1 MDKGIFDVKQKV
13 LPNGIKLI
21 SIKKDTGLFSVHAA
35 VNIGSLHE
43 KKDEKGLAHFVEHM
57 LFKGTE
63 KTENEALNEKLENI
77 GGEYNAYTDY
87 NCTVVN
93 ITGLSEELDNALM
106 LIAEMLRKSNFPSEE
121 IEKEREVILAE
132 IRSSKD
138 DVEDYSFRKAL
149 EAAYK
154 NSPLKYDTIGEE
166 NTVRKFTRE
175 KLLAF
180 YTKHY
185 LPNNCYISIVSP
197 FDHEEI
203 EELVS
208 KHFGTWIPDS
218 IEKEKVIVEN
228 NIPTTSISY
237 KKNIEQS
244 SIIYVF
250 TFHNLDKK
258 AELALKILNHRFGES
273 GNSILFREIREKRG
287 LAYDIYSSLDT
298 TNCVKSL
305 YIYTAVSSEN
315 VENTIKCI
323 NMCIEKVKNEEHV
336 VDNEAI
342 NLMKKVLKTAVIS
355 TIEDTEE
362 LGNYVLHQKID
373 GEDIYEFLND
383 MEDLK
388 DIKKEDIYKAARSV
402 LNNPTIHI
410 LLPKESGA
418 IGR

>member
-1 MDKGIFDVKQKV
+1 MDKEIFDVKQNV

-21 SIKKDTGLFSVHAA
+21 SIKKETGLFSVHAA
-35 VNIGSLHE
+35 LNVGSLHE
-43 KKDEKGLAHFVEHM
+43 KKDEKGIAHFVEHM
-57 LFKGTE
+57 LFKGTD
-63 KTENEALNEKLENI
+63 KIENEILNERLENI

-93 ITGLSEELDNALM
+93 ITGLCEELDNALM
-106 LIAEMLRKSNFPSEE
+106 LIAEMLRNSNFPKEE
-121 IEKEREVILAE
+121 VEKEREVILAE
-132 IRSSKD
+132 IRSSND

-154 NSPLKYDTIGEE
+154 NSPLRYDTIGVE
-166 NTVRKFTRE
+166 NTVRKFTKE
-175 KLLAF
+175 NLATF
-180 YTKHY
+180 YKEHY

-197 FDHEEI
+197 FEHKQI
-203 EELVS
+203 EEYVINY
-208 KHFGTWIPDS
+208 FGTWVPQLS
-218 IEKEKVIVEN
+218 EKEEVIVEN
-228 NIPTTSISY
+228 NIPVSKISY

-250 TFHNLDKK
+250 TFHKLDKK
-258 AELALKILNHRFGES
+258 SELALKILNHRFGES

-305 YIYTAVSSEN
+305 CIYTAVSSEN
-315 VENTIKCI
+315 VENTVKCI
-323 NMCIEKVKNEEHV
+323 NMCIEKIKNEEFV
-336 VDNEAI
+336 IDNEAI

-362 LGNYVLHQKID
+362 LGNYVLHQRID

-388 DIKKEDIYKAARSV
+388 NIKKEDIYEAARRV

-410 LLPKESGA
+410 LLPKESGI
-418 IGR
+418 IGK